1 MRKVSRIM
9 PEDKEKP
16 LFRQLLEASTIGI
29 HLVLTT
35 FVGFAIGYFLDKLFG
50 TSPWLTVIFLII
62 GIIAG
67 FRELLRI
74 ARKQDGPGKKG
85 N

>member
-1 MRKVSRIM
+1 M
-9 PEDKEKP
+9 PENKEKP
-16 LFRQLLEASTIGI
+16 LLRQLFEASTIGI

-35 FVGFAIGYFLDKLFG
+35 FVGFGIGYFLDKLFG
-50 TSPWLTVIFLII
+50 TSPWLTVIFLIF

-74 ARKQDGPGKKG
+74 AKKQDGSGKKG

>member
-1 MRKVSRIM
+1 M

-35 FVGFAIGYFLDKLFG
+35 FVGFAIGYFLDRLFG

-62 GIIAG
+62 GIVAG

-74 ARKQDGPGKKG
+74 ARKQDGSNKRG